1 MNELGMRFFED
12 NNGSVC
18 VEWEQAFGHKKRA
31 WIQHRT
37 DAAKNWAD
45 TPDARYLNV
54 VRVDKISG
62 NPAGNAT
69 DFPIFCDASDRQIL
83 AAFVL
88 SVCAVTGLK
97 LPDVAS

>member
-1 MNELGMRFFED
+1 MPGLSVRIVRMNELGMRFFED

-62 NPAGNAT
+62 NAAGNPQTSRSSAT
-69 DFPIFCDASDRQIL
+69 PRIVRFLRLLCFR
-83 AAFVL
+83 FV
-88 SVCAVTGLK
+88 
-97 LPDVAS
+97 P